1 MARFLWVFLVVFAI
15 LSPCF
20 AQDTAQ
26 YSPGA
31 EVFSGRWIGA
41 VCKPSDGGAYREA
54 ERPVFLQVTITPRKM
69 AITAQD
75 KESIREQKGL
85 KDMTVL
91 GHVTFTI
98 NIVFKDN
105 KVFVVPQDENS
116 VVATVFR
123 EKFSM
128 DSADK
133 GLVRTVA
140 YPAASTF
147 SRILLDPTLKAIET
161 KLENKAKFSE
171 ADHQQWSE
179 VNRNIFNLD
188 ELESLSPT
196 RLEGGLVQLEGG
208 LIIPMILHRQKGMTL
223 RKFALENR
231 DICKGQR
238 FSTEGEGD

>member
-140 YPAASTF
+140 YPAASTVSPIF
-147 SRILLDPTLKAIET
+147 LDPTAIRT

-171 ADHQQWSE
+171 ADNQQWFE
-179 VNRNIFNLD
+179 VNRHRFLLD

-208 LIIPMILHRQKGMTL
+208 VITPMILQRQKGMTL